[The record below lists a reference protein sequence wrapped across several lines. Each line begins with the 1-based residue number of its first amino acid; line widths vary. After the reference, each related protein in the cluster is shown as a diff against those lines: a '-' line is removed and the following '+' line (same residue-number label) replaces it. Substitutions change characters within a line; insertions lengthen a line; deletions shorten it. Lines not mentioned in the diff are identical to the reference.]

1 MTTLAFAFGVATA
14 APGWT
19 EADLHAC
26 EAQDTAAC
34 HRLLDGSA
42 REAVTAV
49 LGRGAVPTP
58 GELFVH
64 FVLACRGGVAAACVA
79 SLDPAGACARGLDA
93 GCAGH
98 HPLGCGDQ
106 ASCPPLRVA
115 RVLREHP
122 FPNPP
127 VVFGG
132 GTLALDG
139 RLQWAGEAGGEL
151 WAAHP
156 ATPGSQ
162 GFQVRSA
169 AGAREV
175 TVALPAGLPFVGRLL
190 TDGDAV
196 ILSARDRPRSER
208 AATERWFRVGDG
220 SLSALP
226 GPDGASLVDAARGW
240 TLWRGDGTVTR
251 VSPDGRHTTTAGE
264 GAARIS
270 SRGVVALVAERV
282 ARWGPDGAVRPLP
295 VGGRPRA
302 FAWSPSGER
311 LALQFD
317 SVLVVT
323 DAGGVVVERWSLP
336 GGGPGLD
343 WVGESSIVSGRLVM
357 GLNGA
362 PPAELPGWVAP
373 TGSGPAI
380 GQAPPCPTC
389 STAVAVRVGVFAA
402 WADDALWTRVD
413 AEPWTRHPLERVVVQ
428 DGHGRPAW
436 GHRVLV
442 TSPAGVG
449 DLLFPFE
456 GWDPRLPDPEANGA
470 ARVGSAWVF
479 HTGVVGDAARTAAL
493 SRPID
498 GTYLGA
504 GTRVRLEGST
514 ALHEDGRWL
523 VLHPNP
529 VVDSYTVAYR
539 VDDDHVLVLDTF
551 RQELRV
557 LTRAP

>member
-1 MTTLAFAFGVATA
+1 MTTLAFAFGVAAA

-49 LGRGAVPTP
+49 QGRGAVPTT

-98 HPLGCGDQ
+98 YPLGCGDQ
-106 ASCPPLRVA
+106 ASCPPLQVA
-115 RVLREHP
+115 HVYREHL
-122 FPNPP
+122 FALRP

-139 RLQWAGEAGGEL
+139 RFQWAGEAGGEL

-169 AGAREV
+169 ASAREV
-175 TVALPAGLPFVGRLL
+175 TVALPPGLPFVGRLF

-196 ILSARDRPRSER
+196 LLSARDRPRSER
-208 AATERWFRVGDG
+208 AATERYLRVGGDG
-220 SLSALP
+220 ALSPLP
-226 GPDGASLVDAARGW
+226 GPDGAPLVDAARGW
-240 TLWRGDGTVTR
+240 TLWRGEGTVTR
-251 VSPDGRHTTTAGE
+251 VSPDGQRTTTAGE
-264 GAARIS
+264 GSARVS
-270 SRGVVALVAERV
+270 ARGVVALLAERV
-282 ARWGPDGAVRPLP
+282 ALWGPDGAARPLP

-302 FAWSPSGER
+302 FAWSPSGDR

-317 SVLVVT
+317 TVLVVA
-323 DAGGVVVERWSLP
+323 DAGGEVVERWSLP
-336 GGGPGLD
+336 GSGPGLD

-357 GLNGA
+357 GLPGA
-362 PPAELPGWVAP
+362 PPAELPGWVQPTSSAP
-373 TGSGPAI
+373 AE
-380 GQAPPCPTC
+380 PPCPTC
-389 STAVAVRVGVFAA
+389 GPPLAVRVGRSAA

-413 AEPWTRHPLERVVVQ
+413 AEPWTRHPLEPVVLQ
-428 DGHGRPAW
+428 DGHRRPAW
-436 GHRVLV
+436 GHRVPV
-442 TSPAGVG
+442 TSPAGFA

-456 GWDPRLPDPEANGA
+456 GWDPRLPDPAANGA
-470 ARVGSAWVF
+470 TREGSAWVF
-479 HTGVVGDAARTAAL
+479 HTGVVGDAAPTAAL

-498 GTYLGA
+498 GTYLGS
-504 GTRVRLEGST
+504 GPRVRLEGST